1 MKSPW
6 SPVALLLPESSSS
19 EPLFRDWGF
28 VLRLHPVS
36 LTAALLIAT
45 VRQVKVWWLLLSS
58 YQLVCR
64 WSFCAVN
71 AFQWMLRELSTGLNL
86 RWNQLVNFQL
96 FRKRWKKPSWE
107 SPPRNPHLSTGLP
120 THAIKIQKTLSKSV
134 TWIFKGHWMGFHF
147 HDISV
152 QEVMEFQ

>member
-6 SPVALLLPESSSS
+6 STIALLLPESSSS

-28 VLRLHPVS
+28 VLLGPPCVS
-36 LTAALLIAT
+36 YSCSADCDSEAGEGVIA
-45 VRQVKVWWLLLSS
+45 LLSS

-64 WSFCAVN
+64 WPFCAVN
-71 AFQWMLRELSTGLNL
+71 AFQWMLRDLCTGLTL

-96 FRKRWKKPSWE
+96 FRKRWKNLPE
-107 SPPRNPHLSTGLP
+107 RPLPATPNLSTGLS

-134 TWIFKGHWMGFHF
+134 TWIFKGRWMGFHF